1 MMPLYYLHIRH
12 GNRLELD
19 PEGTELPDL
28 EAAVSEAL
36 RVARELASEVPDLSR
51 ETVIEIADGTG
62 QTVRTVPFSGATP
75 SQP

>member
-36 RVARELASEVPDLSR
+36 RVARELASEVPDLGR

-62 QTVRTVPFSGATP
+62 QTIQTVPFSGATP
-75 SQP
+75 SRS